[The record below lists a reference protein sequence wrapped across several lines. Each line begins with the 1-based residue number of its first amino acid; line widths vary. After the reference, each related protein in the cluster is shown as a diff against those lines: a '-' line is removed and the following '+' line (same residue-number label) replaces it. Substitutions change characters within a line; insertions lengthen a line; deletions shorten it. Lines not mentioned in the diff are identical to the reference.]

1 MSNKRPMAKERP
13 MNQSV
18 SGSGSLLRLIRQGR
32 ASTRAELIELTGLA
46 RSTVAQ
52 RLEVLRARELIVDAG
67 ENPSTGGRPPAVFAF
82 NRDAGVV
89 LVADLGVTHCRLAVA
104 DLAGRPLAEMAAD
117 LAIDAGPEHVLGWVR
132 DRFAEL
138 IDRSGRNMAE
148 VRGIGVGVPGPVEF
162 ATGQAVHPPIMPG
175 WDDFSIPGWFSRSF
189 DVPVLVDNDVNI
201 MAIGEH
207 WMHWREAAHLL
218 FVKVGSGI
226 GCGVIT
232 SGAIHRGA
240 QGAAGDIGH
249 IQVTER
255 EDAICRC
262 GNVGC
267 LEAMAGGTAM
277 ARALTN
283 MGIPASTSRDVVRLA
298 RGGNREAA
306 MLVREAGRALGKVL
320 AAAVNLFNPAVIVI
334 GGDVAQAHEP
344 LLAGA
349 REELYRRSL
358 PLATRH
364 LRIAR
369 SELED
374 RAGVI
379 GAAVMVIEHILSPA
393 AVDRDLAAG

>member
-1 MSNKRPMAKERP
+1 MGQRRPRCYSCIYDR
-13 MNQSV
+13 NV
-18 SGSGSLLRLIRQGR
+18 
-32 ASTRAELIELTGLA
+32 LA
-46 RSTVAQ
+46 Y
-52 RLEVLRARELIVDAG
+52 
-67 ENPSTGGRPPAVFAF
+67 
-82 NRDAGVV
+82 
-89 LVADLGVTHCRLAVA
+89 LAY
-104 DLAGRPLAEMAAD
+104 G
-117 LAIDAGPEHVLGWVR
+117 
-132 DRFAEL
+132 
-138 IDRSGRNMAE
+138 
-148 VRGIGVGVPGPVEF
+148 
-162 ATGQAVHPPIMPG
+162 
-175 WDDFSIPGWFSRSF
+175 F
-189 DVPVLVDNDVNI
+189 DKPKN
-201 MAIGEH
+201 
-207 WMHWREAAHLL
+207 
-218 FVKVGSGI
+218 
-226 GCGVIT
+226 
-232 SGAIHRGA
+232 
-240 QGAAGDIGH
+240 IGH